1 MGNRENK
8 HERGQ
13 GHGLQRKKKTEIS
26 PYREG
31 IFRKKPKIFN
41 FKFLLGLSAY
51 TQSPLVKFIK
61 SSNQFNLIESTGGEE
76 NSN

>member
-13 GHGLQRKKKTEIS
+13 GHGIQRKKKTEIS

-31 IFRKKPKIFN
+31 IFINKLAIFN
-41 FKFLLGLSAY
+41 FKFL
-51 TQSPLVKFIK
+51 
-61 SSNQFNLIESTGGEE
+61 N
-76 NSN
+76 

>member
-13 GHGLQRKKKTEIS
+13 GHGIQRKKKTEIS

-31 IFRKKPKIFN
+31 IFLKKLEITN
-41 FKFLLGLSAY
+41 
-51 TQSPLVKFIK
+51 VKF
-61 SSNQFNLIESTGGEE
+61 FY
-76 NSN
+76 